1 MMNDEIDNETHVY
14 VHEKQKGDR
23 SIVAVSGPAH
33 TRQNHRAVKEH

>member
-1 MMNDEIDNETHVY
+1 MNDDEIDNESH